1 MFYKSTC
8 HWLILFNLWIPCIFG
23 KSVKVKESSS
33 KFLFLQDAGQAI
45 QQLDLNEGQNKLST
59 LESNTSNDEVLEFE
73 NQGQQTSEV
82 QTEDNPNITNLE
94 ADTIKVLLNVL
105 MIIK

>member
-1 MFYKSTC
+1 MLYKSTC
-8 HWLILFNLWIPCIFG
+8 HWLILFNLWIPSIFG
-23 KSVKVKESSS
+23 KSVKVKESS
-33 KFLFLQDAGQAI
+33 KFLLQDAGQAI

-73 NQGQQTSEV
+73 NQGQQTSKV
-82 QTEDNPNITNLE
+82 QIEDNPNIITNLE
-94 ADTIKVLLNVL
+94 ADTIKVLLIL

>member
-1 MFYKSTC
+1 MLFKSIC
-8 HWLILFNLWIPCIFG
+8 HWLILFNLWIPSIFG
-23 KSVKVKESSS
+23 KSVKVKESN
-33 KFLFLQDAGQAI
+33 KFLLQDAGQAI

-73 NQGQQTSEV
+73 NQGQQTSKV

-94 ADTIKVLLNVL
+94 ADTIKVLLNIL

>member
-1 MFYKSTC
+1 MLYKSIC
-8 HWLILFNLWIPCIFG
+8 HWLILFNLWIPSIFG
-23 KSVKVKESSS
+23 KSVKVKESS
-33 KFLFLQDAGQAI
+33 KFLLQDAGQAI

-73 NQGQQTSEV
+73 NQGQQTSKV
-82 QTEDNPNITNLE
+82 QIEDNPNITNLE